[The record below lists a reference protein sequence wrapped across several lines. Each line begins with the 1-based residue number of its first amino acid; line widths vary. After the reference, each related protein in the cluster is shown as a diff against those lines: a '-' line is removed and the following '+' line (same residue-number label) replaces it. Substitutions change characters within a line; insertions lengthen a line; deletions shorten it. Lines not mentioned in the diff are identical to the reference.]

1 MKKTLS
7 LLLLLSLV
15 LSLASCRQKTT
26 TDDPVAAAT
35 LAESYQSYL
44 DTAEP
49 SYAYDIALELTTN
62 PEYFNAEQGG
72 RNAGSDAEHA
82 AADYL
87 VGVMKDIGL
96 ADVEKQAAQ
105 CDRWQFNSA
114 SLTIDGKEL
123 TMNLRQWSDALNG
136 STVTVNGTDY
146 NFGEGIAEVETR
158 LTILAGIEGKVLETY
173 DYLPMLQDSSMALL
187 SQQVYYV
194 TEDYNPVMEYGGI
207 AYLKYNYTDAE
218 WTAYVAEQGGQLT
231 Y

>member
-7 LLLLLSLV
+7 LLLLVSLV
-15 LSLASCRQKTT
+15 LSLASCGQKTT

-114 SLTIDGKEL
+114 SLTIDGKDYLLMQPIHADFALLGAYKCDEFGNCWYKG
-123 TMNLRQWSDALNG
+123 TMRNFNVVMATAAD
-136 STVTVNGTDY
+136 TV
-146 NFGEGIAEVETR
+146 IAECEYIVPVGDFEPENIHTYGMCVDYIVEGDR
-158 LTILAGIEGKVLETY
+158 K
-173 DYLPMLQDSSMALL
+173 
-187 SQQVYYV
+187 
-194 TEDYNPVMEYGGI
+194 
-207 AYLKYNYTDAE
+207 
-218 WTAYVAEQGGQLT
+218 
-231 Y
+231 

>member
-15 LSLASCRQKTT
+15 LSLASCGQKTT

-114 SLTIDGKEL
+114 SLTIDGK
-123 TMNLRQWSDALNG
+123 
-136 STVTVNGTDY
+136 DY
-146 NFGEGIAEVETR
+146 NVYTYATASTPAEGLTAGTPAAPAYATVRTPDGGPVKLRKSARKAENVYWLVNHGARVQVERRKGEWALVTAICADGHTRRAWMMSVYLAE
-158 LTILAGIEGKVLETY
+158 K
-173 DYLPMLQDSSMALL
+173 
-187 SQQVYYV
+187 
-194 TEDYNPVMEYGGI
+194 
-207 AYLKYNYTDAE
+207 
-218 WTAYVAEQGGQLT
+218 
-231 Y
+231 

>member
-15 LSLASCRQKTT
+15 LSLASCGQKTT

-87 VGVMKDIGL
+87 VGVMQDIGL

-114 SLTIDGKEL
+114 SLTIDGK
-123 TMNLRQWSDALNG
+123 
-136 STVTVNGTDY
+136 DY
-146 NFGEGIAEVETR
+146 NVYTYATASTPAEGLTAEVVYVNKGTR
-158 LTILAGIEGKVLETY
+158 QDYEGLDVTGRSSCWTSTSATTGGSPIPCWRPCTRAQWACWRPTSAA
-173 DYLPMLQDSSMALL
+173 LPRSPMMRSTARTSAALWA
-187 SQQVYYV
+187 S
-194 TEDYNPVMEYGGI
+194 PPCPS
-207 AYLKYNYTDAE
+207 A
-218 WTAYVAEQGGQLT
+218 
-231 Y
+231 